1 MKMRRIVAG
10 ILGGLLV
17 LNGNYMAVQAA
28 ETDDAV
34 TDEEAVEFYVS
45 PDGDDSNPGSENAP
59 FQSLS
64 RAKQAVDE
72 INDDMSSDIIVYLMD
87 GVYYQDETL
96 TFGTQDS
103 GTNGYKVRY
112 EAYPGAAPEI
122 SGGQE
127 LDGEWELYDEEN
139 NIYRISVPEGVNF
152 RQLYVNGEK
161 GIRARTGA
169 DRVFDSTSR
178 ICGAD
183 RLDEEGNVIPEWWS
197 ATWDPATQVQA
208 AGGRVIVPD
217 DGRISEDMKNLQEV
231 ELHIYTAWVENILRI
246 ESIEKIDSYDCQ
258 QEAVH
263 TGKEIDWDGACWRVY
278 VQEPEAE
285 RIFNRPH
292 PGLDNYTGGP
302 HYAFYYENAYEY
314 IDEDTEWY
322 LDRGENTLY
331 YKAPADMDMASAS
344 AVIPMVEEI
353 VTVEGTL
360 DNPVHDIEFRGIT
373 FEHSTWLTPSEEGI
387 VGGQANQDMTYGV
400 FKDNNVGVRREGT
413 GIHIRNAQNIRFDG
427 NTIRF
432 MGATGILVDSGTEG
446 VVLINNTVEE
456 TAGNGIELGKFVVDE
471 NTDYHQ
477 VYVPEDERELCKNNR
492 ILNNVVHAVGTQY
505 DGAVGIAAGYVQ
517 GITIANNTIYDCPY
531 SGISVGYGWTSSE
544 NPMKYNKIL
553 NNEIYAVN
561 QIVCDGGGIYTLS
574 NQTPGSYIR
583 GNYLHDNLLPADADY
598 GAAGIYLDEATSGY
612 TVNENVLVSSYDIIL
627 HIAGENQIGNNYI
640 YTGSSDEA
648 GYADFVTEEVRNIM
662 DHAGVQ
668 EDFDE
673 NAFGEAEIDSAVY
686 DPWYGCLEIAGM
698 GFGQEKGAVC
708 FETDTETIILEDSAI
723 SGWDDHSVRAELPEQ
738 VKTGDRVYISLASGG
753 RTDSFTLGQIESA
766 LELTAEEDFEAEQEG
781 GLSDSSWEISIPE
794 KAAVASDEQTKYMQL
809 TGNSTNLDV
818 TRKGEDG
825 NILKFGDNVTQFDFR
840 FPEALS
846 DYAGLYNVLAQPVG
860 SDKLYTVNIRPTW
873 SMTIALEEKTV
884 GETGNSSITF
894 TPGEWYTC
902 RTMKCGNVL
911 YAGFFKKGDAEP
923 SGWEL
928 RRRISENTESES
940 ILNFSF
946 YDSAERLIDID
957 NIKVWFLTEPQEEE
971 ETVSK
976 KTLEYFLNSAKTH
989 QENGDVDDCV
999 ASVRQLFAEAI
1010 AQGEAVMAKEDA
1022 TVEEVNRAALKLMD
1036 AIQALDMKAGDK
1048 TDLEMALKL
1057 TETIDLTKYVEKG
1070 QEEYLAAKETADA
1083 VMADGDAMQQE
1094 VDEAWNALVD
1104 ALNNLRLKAD
1114 KSVLEELLNSVEG
1127 LDLSVYTDESVQV
1140 YTAALVQA
1148 NAVLEDPAL
1157 SEDDQDQ
1164 VDQAVEELRKAKET
1178 LQLKEDP
1185 QDPSEPQNPED
1196 PDNPENPGDSEEPQ
1210 DPENPGESQDP
1221 EDSGNPE
1228 EPQNPDGAD
1237 EGDGQDI
1244 QGQTDPD
1251 GSSQDPTA
1259 DDPDGT
1265 DGNADSESDSG
1276 PGDYQA
1282 VKTGDDMEMMPWLC
1296 IAGLSIVLMAAGF
1309 RRKPGNE

>member
-1 MKMRRIVAG
+1 M
-10 ILGGLLV
+10 
-17 LNGNYMAVQAA
+17 
-28 ETDDAV
+28 
-34 TDEEAVEFYVS
+34 
-45 PDGDDSNPGSENAP
+45 
-59 FQSLS
+59 
-64 RAKQAVDE
+64 
-72 INDDMSSDIIVYLMD
+72 
-87 GVYYQDETL
+87 
-96 TFGTQDS
+96 
-103 GTNGYKVRY
+103 
-112 EAYPGAAPEI
+112 
-122 SGGQE
+122 
-127 LDGEWELYDEEN
+127 
-139 NIYRISVPEGVNF
+139 
-152 RQLYVNGEK
+152 
-161 GIRARTGA
+161 
-169 DRVFDSTSR
+169 
-178 ICGAD
+178 
-183 RLDEEGNVIPEWWS
+183 
-197 ATWDPATQVQA
+197 
-208 AGGRVIVPD
+208 
-217 DGRISEDMKNLQEV
+217 
-231 ELHIYTAWVENILRI
+231 
-246 ESIEKIDSYDCQ
+246 
-258 QEAVH
+258 
-263 TGKEIDWDGACWRVY
+263 
-278 VQEPEAE
+278 
-285 RIFNRPH
+285 
-292 PGLDNYTGGP
+292 
-302 HYAFYYENAYEY
+302 
-314 IDEDTEWY
+314 
-322 LDRGENTLY
+322 
-331 YKAPADMDMASAS
+331 
-344 AVIPMVEEI
+344 
-353 VTVEGTL
+353 
-360 DNPVHDIEFRGIT
+360 
-373 FEHSTWLTPSEEGI
+373 
-387 VGGQANQDMTYGV
+387 
-400 FKDNNVGVRREGT
+400 
-413 GIHIRNAQNIRFDG
+413 
-427 NTIRF
+427 
-432 MGATGILVDSGTEG
+432 
-446 VVLINNTVEE
+446 
-456 TAGNGIELGKFVVDE
+456 
-471 NTDYHQ
+471 
-477 VYVPEDERELCKNNR
+477 
-492 ILNNVVHAVGTQY
+492 
-505 DGAVGIAAGYVQ
+505 
-517 GITIANNTIYDCPY
+517 
-531 SGISVGYGWTSSE
+531 
-544 NPMKYNKIL
+544 
-553 NNEIYAVN
+553 
-561 QIVCDGGGIYTLS
+561 
-574 NQTPGSYIR
+574 
-583 GNYLHDNLLPADADY
+583 
-598 GAAGIYLDEATSGY
+598 
-612 TVNENVLVSSYDIIL
+612 
-627 HIAGENQIGNNYI
+627 
-640 YTGSSDEA
+640 
-648 GYADFVTEEVRNIM
+648 
-662 DHAGVQ
+662 
-668 EDFDE
+668 
-673 NAFGEAEIDSAVY
+673 
-686 DPWYGCLEIAGM
+686 
-698 GFGQEKGAVC
+698 
-708 FETDTETIILEDSAI
+708 
-723 SGWDDHSVRAELPEQ
+723 
-738 VKTGDRVYISLASGG
+738 
-753 RTDSFTLGQIESA
+753 
-766 LELTAEEDFEAEQEG
+766 
-781 GLSDSSWEISIPE
+781 SDSSWEISIPE

-860 SDKLYTVNIRPTW
+860 SDKLYTVNIRPAW

-928 RRRISENTESES
+928 RRTISENTESES

-1276 PGDYQA
+1276 PGDYQV